1 MLTDGQ
7 LAAWLLRWDPARPRR
22 NTAKPRDAHGA
33 RSTYQ

>member
-1 MLTDGQ
+1 MLTDGH
-7 LAAWLLRWDPARPRR
+7 LALLRWDPARPRR